1 MVSGVT
7 GQNILCLV
15 NGHIINLTLHW
26 AKEMVVKMWDVNGLV
41 NHNVVD
47 LAGLGV
53 IISKCTTNCGIGFVP
68 RDGSYP
74 STTTGWL

>member
-1 MVSGVT
+1 
-7 GQNILCLV
+7 
-15 NGHIINLTLHW
+15 
-26 AKEMVVKMWDVNGLV
+26 MWDVNGLV